1 MRTAARSNPGP
12 RSAGRRA
19 NGLAENAA
27 IAGCELL
34 VMRDHGLVPVSPFPA
49 HQQEGQPGQGASG
62 GSPPRLG
69 NLPAG
74 HRPTTPGQ
82 FGQPDCCIRSAGT
95 CPAAGTGG
103 TGRLCP
109 RAVVNRAPAEPI
121 ATTRPGNGTGGP
133 GAGPPVLTS
142 VPAAVPGALVDG
154 AAQQRRG
161 GLICT
166 SPRAPTANTCPK
178 TGSAA
183 SS

>member
-121 ATTRPGNGTGGP
+121 ATTRAGNGTC
-133 GAGPPVLTS
+133 GARIH
-142 VPAAVPGALVDG
+142 D
-154 AAQQRRG
+154 RG
-161 GLICT
+161 GDLRLLVTAWGCQAATWYSLVSPPMTCCRRIRCSARLI
-166 SPRAPTANTCPK
+166 SGGRV
-178 TGSAA
+178 
-183 SS
+183 